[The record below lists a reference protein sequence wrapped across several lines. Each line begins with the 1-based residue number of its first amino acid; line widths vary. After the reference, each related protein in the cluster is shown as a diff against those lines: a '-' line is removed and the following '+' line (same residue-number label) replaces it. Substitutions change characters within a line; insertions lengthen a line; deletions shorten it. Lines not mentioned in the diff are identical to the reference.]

1 MPENPHW
8 ITRKYTLEFLT
19 PAFLGGA
26 DQSGQWRTP
35 PFKALLRQWWR
46 VVYAHQYGFQ
56 VNPLEMREAEGKLF
70 GNAWLTDNRGET
82 AASRSLVRLRM
93 ERWNAGGMKTWAG
106 EAETVTHPEVNQP
119 IGPHLYLGYGP
130 LTYDRAKRRTALKAP
145 PAIQAGEKA
154 ELQLAFPETH
164 QSEIEAALALM
175 DLYGTVG
182 GRSRNGWGSLR
193 LDPAGSVQPPLR
205 PWRDALQL
213 DWPHCIG
220 QNQSRPLIWQTKET
234 YQDWRELMRV
244 LAEIKIALRTQFRFA
259 GASQETAQERH
270 WLAYPV
276 TNHSVRSWGNQAR
289 LPNSLRFKVR
299 CLDNDAR
306 KLVGIIF
313 HMPCQPPAAFSPNL
327 ATLAGVWQRVHQC
340 LDERPD
346 LKRVGDKR

>member
-1 MPENPHW
+1 MPDNPRW

-46 VVYAHQYGFQ
+46 VVDARQHDFQ
-56 VNPLEMREAEGKLF
+56 VNPLKMREAEGKLF

-82 AASRSLVRLRM
+82 AASRSLVRLRL
-93 ERWNAGGMKTWAG
+93 ERWDAGGMKTWAG
-106 EAETVTHPEVNQP
+106 EAKTVRHPEVNQP
-119 IGPHLYLGYGP
+119 IGPHLYLGFGP
-130 LTYDRAKRRTALKAP
+130 LTNDREKRGTALKAP

-154 ELQLAFPETH
+154 ELLLAFPERH
-164 QSEIEAALALM
+164 QPEIEAALALM
-175 DLYGTVG
+175 NLYGAVG
-182 GRSRNGWGSLR
+182 GRSRNGWGSFR
-193 LDPAGSVQPPLR
+193 LDPAGSVQLPLR

-220 QNQSRPLIWQTKET
+220 QEDSEPLIWQTKGT

-244 LAEIKIALRTQFRFA
+244 LAEIKIALRTQFGFSA
-259 GASQETAQERH
+259 GPHRTPIERH

-276 TNHSVRSWGNQAR
+276 TKHAVGSWGNQAR

-313 HMPCQPPAAFSPNL
+313 HMPCQPPAAFSPDVN
-327 ATLAGVWQRVHQC
+327 TLEIVWGRVHQF
-340 LDERPD
+340 LDGRAD
-346 LKRVGDKR
+346 LKRVGR

>member
-1 MPENPHW
+1 MPDNPHW

-46 VVYAHQYGFQ
+46 VVYAHEHGFP
-56 VNPLEMREAEGKLF
+56 VNPLKMREAEGKLF
-70 GNAWLTDNRGET
+70 GNAWLTDSQGNT
-82 AASRSLVRLRM
+82 AASRSLVRLRL
-93 ERWNAGGMKTWAG
+93 ERWDAG
-106 EAETVTHPEVNQP
+106 EMKNWPGEAQTVGHPEVKQP

-130 LTYDRAKRRTALKAP
+130 LTYDREKRGTALKAP

-154 ELQLAFPETH
+154 ELLLAFPEPH

-175 DLYGTVG
+175 NLYGAVG
-182 GRSRNGWGSLR
+182 GRSRNGWGSFR

-205 PWRDALQL
+205 LWREALQL

-220 QNQSRPLIWQTKET
+220 QDDSEPLIWQTKGT

-244 LAEIKIALRTQFRFA
+244 LAEIKIALRTKFKFA
-259 GASQETAQERH
+259 GEAHQTPEERH

-299 CLDNDAR
+299 CLDNNAS

-313 HMPCQPPAAFSPNL
+313 HMPCKPPVAFSPNQK
-327 ATLAGVWQRVHQC
+327 TLEGVWQRVHQF
-340 LDERPD
+340 LDGRAD
-346 LKRVGDKR
+346 LKRVRR